1 MAEHPSIQLDQ
12 EFENKFD
19 KEVKA
24 DELKRLNEL
33 SKIANEAAGMEVKHN
48 RIQNMSVKTILAE
61 TLQTMVDILDDLT
74 NGKPL
79 QEVFSGSTGDRP
91 LFIGLVLI
99 AVAVGVYL
107 IDVTS

>member
-1 MAEHPSIQLDQ
+1 MAERPSIQLDQ
-12 EFENKFD
+12 EFGNKFD

-33 SKIANEAAGMEVKHN
+33 SKIANETAGLEVK
-48 RIQNMSVKTILAE
+48 QNMSVKAILAE

-74 NGKPL
+74 KGKPL
-79 QEVFSGSTGDRP
+79 HEVFSGSTGDRP

>member
-1 MAEHPSIQLDQ
+1 MADRPSIQLDQ
-12 EFENKFD
+12 EFGTKFD

-33 SKIANEAAGMEVKHN
+33 SKLANEAAGVEGKLN
-48 RIQNMSVKTILAE
+48 KIQNMSVKSILAQ
-61 TLQTMVDILDDLT
+61 TLQTMIDILDDLT
-74 NGKPL
+74 KGKPL
-79 QEVFSGSTGDRP
+79 QEVFSGSSGDRP

-99 AVAVGVYL
+99 AVAAGVYL